1 MDASAV
7 DLILLAIVGVIAGW
21 INTVAGAGSLLLLPA
36 LIFTGL
42 DASAANATNRLGIL
56 ATTIAAVLGYRRA
69 GLSIGKSE
77 VVLTAAA
84 MIGGG
89 IGSFVATLLAP
100 EQMRIAIVIAMGV
113 MLVLSLVPARR
124 APAAAPEE
132 RAEEGAVVPEA
143 SERERVARARMPT
156 PTAGMIAAF
165 VGIGVYGGFL
175 QAGLGIVVL
184 LYLSIAHGV
193 SLVASNVVKSTV
205 TLALTIVAIAV
216 FAARGEE
223 IDLVRGGVLAVS
235 SAIGGL
241 VGARATVALGDRFV
255 RVVVVVAVSASM
267 AKLVFDM
274 I

>member
-1 MDASAV
+1 MITDASAV
-7 DLILLAIVGVIAGW
+7 ELVVLALVGLVAGW

-69 GLSIGKSE
+69 GLSVGRNE
-77 VVLTAAA
+77 LVLTGAA
-84 MIGGG
+84 MVGGG
-89 IGSFVATLLAP
+89 IGSFIATLLAP
-100 EQMRIAIVIAMGV
+100 EQMQIAIVIAMGV
-113 MLVLSLVPARR
+113 MLVLSLIPTKKKKD
-124 APAAAPEE
+124 ETK
-132 RAEEGAVVPEA
+132 RAEGEA
-143 SERERVARARMPT
+143 PPPPPKLPPPT
-156 PTAGMIAAF
+156 PGMIAAF
-165 VGIGVYGGFL
+165 VAIGTYGGFL
-175 QAGLGIVVL
+175 QAGVGIVAL

-205 TLALTIVAIAV
+205 TLALTVIAIAV
-216 FAARGEE
+216 FAARGET
-223 IDLVRGGVLAVS
+223 IDLVRGGVLAAT

-255 RVVVVVAVSASM
+255 RIAVVVAVVASM
-267 AKLVFDM
+267 VKLVYDM